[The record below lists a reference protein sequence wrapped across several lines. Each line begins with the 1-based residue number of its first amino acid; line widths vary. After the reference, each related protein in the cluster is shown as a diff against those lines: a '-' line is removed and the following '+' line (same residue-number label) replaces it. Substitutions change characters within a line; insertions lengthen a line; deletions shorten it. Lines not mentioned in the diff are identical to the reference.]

1 MSRPSWSAR
10 GLDLWLVLSRLPA
23 AAWLAIVLAL
33 AGLLA
38 QCVWLPSL
46 RRQRTE
52 LAEELRMLRHRRDVR
67 STGPSHVPATSLQRL
82 KDFQA
87 VLGGAEHQEVLTRV
101 MFSAAG
107 DAGLSLTEGSY
118 ARTVDRAG
126 LYLRLDVSQP
136 VRGTFAQTR
145 SYCDRVLAAVPYA
158 ALEDLHFKRDG
169 IAVPAGEALVR
180 WTFYLRPDPARP
192 QVDEAA
198 R

>member
-1 MSRPSWSAR
+1 MA
-10 GLDLWLVLSRLPA
+10 
-23 AAWLAIVLAL
+23 
-33 AGLLA
+33 
-38 QCVWLPSL
+38 
-46 RRQRTE
+46 
-52 LAEELRMLRHRRDVR
+52 
-67 STGPSHVPATSLQRL
+67 
-82 KDFQA
+82 
-87 VLGGAEHQEVLTRV
+87 
-101 MFSAAG
+101 AAG
-107 DAGLSLTEGSY
+107 DAPAQCHSLRRVSNARLSY
-118 ARTVDRAG
+118 ARTVDRSG